1 MAKNKNDLF
10 ALINTNLP
18 DNTSK
23 SITPAAV
30 REVETQNADSAL
42 NVLESTAQTVVGP
55 VNFTN
60 SLSKSGKAVLVG
72 GAVAEVLR
80 SSNPLPQS
88 PSGLGNPLQV
98 IFGAASGTPSDPVQ
112 IAATGAIT
120 FNQAGKYAVRAK
132 FAVGRTAAAG
142 TSIVLTRML
151 RNGVQVGSI
160 DASMIETA
168 NQIYSKESRVAIDV
182 LAGDVVTFQVARDPS
197 GSNFGGLVTF
207 AATGALS
214 AWGTA
219 PSALVVVERFTGVTS

>member
-42 NVLESTAQTVVGP
+42 NVLEPTPQTVEGP
-55 VNFTN
+55 VDFTGA
-60 SLSKSGKAVLVG
+60 LTKSSKAVLVD

-80 SSNPLPQS
+80 SSNTSVQN
-88 PSGLGNPLQV
+88 PSGLGTPLQV
-98 IFGAASGTPSDPVQ
+98 VFGAAAGTPSDPVQ

-132 FAVGRTAAAG
+132 FAVGRTAATG

-151 RNGVQVGSI
+151 KNGVQVGSI
-160 DASMIETA
+160 DTSMIETA

-197 GSNFGGLVTF
+197 GTNFGGLVNF
-207 AATGALS
+207 MATGALA
-214 AWGTA
+214 AWGTS
-219 PSALVVVERFTGVTS
+219 PSALVVVEQFTGVTS